1 MDINSPMLP
10 AGWEARVN
18 SAGRT
23 YYVDHNTQTNTWDD
37 PRLPPLP
44 ARWERRLTS
53 SGKEHFV
60 DHNTRTTTRD
70 DPKPKPL
77 DTDTGVD
84 QGPSLPS
91 GWEKC
96 FTSSGEEYF
105 VDHNTETITW
115 EDPMPKLLDTNT
127 SCLMCRIRP
136 KNSQFGFCG
145 LECRLNARKLAPLL
159 LAIHRG
165 HATFTMVE
173 SKFQQSWKAGTPC
186 PSVKRVYR
194 VVESSESI
202 DSY

>member
-1 MDINSPMLP
+1 HL
-10 AGWEARVN
+10 EAV
-18 SAGRT
+18 
-23 YYVDHNTQTNTWDD
+23 
-37 PRLPPLP
+37 PPLP

-84 QGPSLPS
+84 QGRKSVTTPTIPNSSLGPASLPS

-127 SCLMCRIRP
+127 WVAYAIIYVWINITFSWTRFCRSCLMCRIRP

-145 LECRLNARKLAPLL
+145 L
-159 LAIHRG
+159 
-165 HATFTMVE
+165 
-173 SKFQQSWKAGTPC
+173 
-186 PSVKRVYR
+186 
-194 VVESSESI
+194 
-202 DSY
+202 